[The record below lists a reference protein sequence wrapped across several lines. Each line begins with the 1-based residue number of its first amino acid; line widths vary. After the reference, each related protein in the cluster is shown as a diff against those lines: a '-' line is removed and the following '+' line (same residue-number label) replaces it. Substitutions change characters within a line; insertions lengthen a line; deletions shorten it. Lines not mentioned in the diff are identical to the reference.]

1 MSEAN
6 IIERSEDDK
15 LLNTCIALCCSNRTV
30 VKTRFQSLLQP
41 NLEPIHMNTLKL
53 PNLDKELHLRIP
65 KDFELNLSRVAANYN
80 MKKST
85 FCRVLLMRELHN
97 YDRSRLF
104 T

>member
-30 VKTRFQSLLQP
+30 VETCFQSLLQP

-53 PNLDKELHLRIP
+53 PNLDKELHLRIS
-65 KDFELNLSRVAANYN
+65 KEFEVNLARVAANYN